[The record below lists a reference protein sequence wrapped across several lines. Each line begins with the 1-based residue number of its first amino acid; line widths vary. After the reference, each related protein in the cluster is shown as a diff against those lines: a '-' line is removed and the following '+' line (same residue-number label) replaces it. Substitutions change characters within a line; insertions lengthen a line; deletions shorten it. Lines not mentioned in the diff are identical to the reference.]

1 MLRPVIRPSS
11 DTPTMRLALERAASK
26 WTLDVV
32 IALEWGPQRFS
43 ELRSATGASS
53 QGLTRAL
60 RAMER
65 DGLLTRTEHPG
76 AVPHVEYALSPLG
89 ISLCDVVGVLREWA
103 EANGAAVSLA
113 RDDYDRRGS
122 AT

>member
-1 MLRPVIRPSS
+1 
-11 DTPTMRLALERAASK
+11 MRLALERAASK

-32 IALEWGPQRFS
+32 VALQCGPQRFS
-43 ELRSATGASS
+43 ELRSVTGASS

-76 AVPHVEYALSPLG
+76 AVARVDYALSPLG
-89 ISLCDVVGVLREWA
+89 ISLCDVVSTLREWA
-103 EANGAAVSLA
+103 EANGSAVSRA
-113 RDDYDRRGS
+113 RVDYDGRNP

>member
-11 DTPTMRLALERAASK
+11 DTPMMRLALERAASR

-43 ELRSATGASS
+43 ELRLATGASS

-65 DGLLTRTEHPG
+65 DGLLTRTEYPG
-76 AVPHVEYALSPLG
+76 TVPHVEYALSPMG
-89 ISLCDVVGVLREWA
+89 ISLCDVVGTLREWA
-103 EANGAAVSLA
+103 EANGAAVIEA
-113 RDDYDRRGS
+113 RNEYDKRNP
-122 AT
+122 AI

>member
-11 DTPTMRLALERAASK
+11 DTPPMRLALERAASK

-32 IALEWGPQRFS
+32 VALQCGPQRFT

-65 DGLLTRTEHPG
+65 DGLLTRTEYPG
-76 AVPHVEYALSPLG
+76 PVPRVDYALSPLG
-89 ISLCDVVGVLREWA
+89 VSLCDVVSIAREWA
-103 EANGAAVSLA
+103 EANGAAVHQA
-113 RDDYDRRGS
+113 REDYDRRGS
-122 AT
+122 VT